1 MLCNKRSHHNEEG
14 PLLATTRESPC
25 TATKTQQ
32 SKNKYRNYI
41 FKINKLYRIENTVK
55 ILELQMNI

>member
-41 FKINKLYRIENTVK
+41 FKIDKLYSVENTVK
-55 ILELQMNI
+55 IL